1 MLGSSY
7 VKWGPNQ
14 IFEAVIHIFEEVN
27 HIFEAANHI
36 CDKSAIILLFEVRSK
51 TIKHVKMMKKYL
63 SSDLDYR
70 FKSSTSIKEAKD
82 VVLTFSPFLLQ

>member
-1 MLGSSY
+1 MLGSGY

-36 CDKSAIILLFEVRSK
+36 CDKSAIILLFEVRSIVYFAD
-51 TIKHVKMMKKYL
+51 TAVDFVI
-63 SSDLDYR
+63 
-70 FKSSTSIKEAKD
+70 
-82 VVLTFSPFLLQ
+82 LQE